1 MSPTVSSAPG
11 RGLIERA
18 RALGVVGAGGAGFPT
33 YKKLERAVDT
43 LILNAAECEP
53 LLHKDKEILKH
64 ALDPVLQGMVL
75 CQRQVGAQR
84 AVVAIKNKYHDL
96 IEEIG
101 RRGARHGIEVF
112 ELGDYYPA
120 GDEFITVYEVT
131 KRVIPPG
138 GLPGDVGCLVVNVE
152 TALNLAL
159 DEPVTHKYLTIAAD
173 VPEPCTLRAPIG
185 ASFGDVLRAVGAEP
199 SRIGHVLIGGV
210 MMGKLMQSFEEVVT
224 RTTGALLCFPEG
236 HGLPR
241 RYLADAPQRDLIGK
255 SACDQC
261 SFCTEL
267 CPRYLI
273 GHPIEPHL
281 AMRGLGFNM
290 VGESMILGSQ
300 FCCECNLCSLYSCPE
315 DLFPKDAAAD
325 NKRNM
330 RAKGLQHPATGRTD
344 MRPHSMQEYRHVPV
358 SSLIKKLGL
367 SSFQNVGPLLDVD
380 WRRIER
386 VRIPLKQHV
395 GAPAVAT
402 VRAGERVSAG
412 QEIGAAPQGL
422 GVAVH
427 ASIAG
432 TVESVGD
439 EITIGRG

>member
-1 MSPTVSSAPG
+1 MGPTAASAPG
-11 RGLIERA
+11 QGLIERA
-18 RALGVVGAGGAGFPT
+18 RANGVVGAGGAGFPT

-53 LLHKDKEILKH
+53 LLHKDKEVLRH
-64 ALDPVLQGMVL
+64 QLDQVLEGMRL
-75 CQRQVGAQR
+75 CMRAVGAAR
-84 AVVAIKNKYHDL
+84 GVVGIKEKYHDL
-96 IEEIG
+96 IDQIG
-101 RRGARHGIEVF
+101 RRSERLGIGVHT
-112 ELGDYYPA
+112 LGDYYPA

-131 KRVIPPG
+131 RRVIPPG

-159 DEPVTHKYLTIAAD
+159 DRPVTHKYLTIAGD
-173 VPEPCTLRAPIG
+173 VPEPCTVRAPVG
-185 ASFGDVLRAVGAEP
+185 ASFGDVLRAVGVEP
-199 SRIGHVLIGGV
+199 ARVGHVLVGGV
-210 MMGKLMQSFEEVVT
+210 MMGRLMQSFDEVVT
-224 RTTGALLCFPEG
+224 RTTGALLCFPQG

-241 RYLADAPQRDLIGK
+241 RYQADARERDLIGK

-273 GHPIEPHL
+273 GHPVEPHL
-281 AMRGLGFNM
+281 AMRGLGFNL

-315 DLFPKDAAAD
+315 DLFPKDACAD
-325 NKRNM
+325 NKRMM
-330 RAKGLQHPATGRTD
+330 RTKNLQHPAAGRTD
-344 MRPHSMQEYRHVPV
+344 VRAHSMQEYRHVPV

-367 SSFQNVGPLLDVD
+367 SSFRNVGPLVEVAWEL
-380 WRRIER
+380 EH

-395 GAPAVAT
+395 GEGAVAV
-402 VRAGERVSAG
+402 VRPGARVTEG
-412 QEIGAAPQGL
+412 QEIGSAPQGL

-439 EITIGRG
+439 EITIRRS